1 MKKSERKIYDST
13 CSYIILLF
21 VFSVLI
27 IVPFMLVNQLGVHSD
42 WSFHAARVQQIYLNL
57 KRGQL
62 FTFIGTDTFS
72 KVGNANFLFYPSM
85 FLYPWALLKLIF
97 KPIAAFLI
105 YSWLLTFT
113 TMLVSY
119 FCMLAYRNNKLTA
132 FFFAVIYAIVPYH
145 FYLTLGNYV
154 LGEAQAYMFIP
165 IVLLGMYRILTN
177 RGWKM
182 LAVGITLEMYCHLV
196 STFISIEVCGIL
208 LLGWLCFSRSLNWQ
222 VLINLCKA
230 VGLYLVLSAWLLI
243 PLATDY
249 FHKGLTKPTS
259 GFMLA
264 RDLGDYIIGCI
275 NNLPSNTGGLGVLLV
290 VILLFGWKWCHKGT
304 SEIYVYIVGVLIA
317 IMITST
323 FPWQWFKSTPLAIIQ
338 FPYRYTSFAACFL
351 AVVGAIGLTSLVTRV
366 SRKKVTGG
374 LVTIVL
380 LCLCFGETY
389 TLVARNHNS
398 DGSVEVLKGSRHGQ
412 YKTLR
417 SANDTP
423 VIITNET
430 YNDQFSYG
438 ALYGETDYFPQRS
451 SDSAK
456 TVLNRR
462 AYMDGHQIKF
472 SQHSK
477 PNQLTYV
484 VNAKKAGL
492 VDLPA
497 LVYSHSL
504 VTVNNTRQAV
514 KASSRG
520 TLLVHVKQGRNVVD
534 FTYKP
539 AMAYYLLMIV
549 AVIAWVGLAYGGYRD
564 KRKIAVRNQ
573 V

>member
-1 MKKSERKIYDST
+1 MRKNERKFYDST

-42 WSFHAARVQQIYLNL
+42 WSFHSARVQQIYLNL

-72 KVGNANFLFYPSM
+72 KVGNANFLFYPSV
-85 FLYPWALLKLIF
+85 FLYPWALLKFIF
-97 KPIAAFLI
+97 KPVEAFLI
-105 YSWLLTFT
+105 YSWLLTFV

-119 FCMLAYRNNKLTA
+119 FCMLAYRKNKLTA
-132 FFFAVIYAIVPYH
+132 FFFAIIYAIVPYH

-165 IVLLGMYRILTN
+165 VVLLGMYRGLNN
-177 RGWKM
+177 RGWKT
-182 LAVGITLEMYCHLV
+182 LGIGITLEMYCHLV

-208 LLGWLCFSRSLNWQ
+208 FLVWLCFSHSLNWR
-222 VLINLCKA
+222 VLINICKA
-230 VGLYLVLSAWLLI
+230 VALYFVLSAWLLV

-249 FHKGLTKPTS
+249 FRKGLTKPGA
-259 GFMLA
+259 GFMLTK
-264 RDLGDYIIGCI
+264 DLGDYIVGCI
-275 NNLPSNTGGLGVLLV
+275 NNLPSNTGGLGLLLV
-290 VILLFGWKWCHKGT
+290 VILLFGWKWCRKGT
-304 SEIYVYIVGVLIA
+304 SDIYVYLVGVLIV

-351 AVVGAIGLTSLVTRV
+351 AIIGSIGATSLVAHV
-366 SRKKVTGG
+366 SRKTVTGI
-374 LVTIVL
+374 LITIAL
-380 LCLCFGETY
+380 FSLCFGETY

-398 DGSVEVLKGSRHGQ
+398 DGSVEVLKGSRQGH

-417 SANDTP
+417 SASDTP
-423 VIITNET
+423 IIITNKT

-477 PNQLTYV
+477 PNQLIYV

-504 VTVNNTRQAV
+504 VKVNNNRQAV
-514 KASSRG
+514 KTSSRG
-520 TLLVHVKQGRNVVD
+520 TLLVHVRQGRNVVS

-539 AMAYYLLMIV
+539 AAVYYLLMIV
-549 AVIAWVGLAYGGYRD
+549 ATIAWVGLAYGGYRD
-564 KRKIAVRNQ
+564 KSKLTVRNQ

>member
-1 MKKSERKIYDST
+1 MTNSNRRVNSL
-13 CSYIILLF
+13 YICLLF
-21 VFSVLI
+21 IFSVLI
-27 IVPFMLVNQLGVHSD
+27 IAPFLLTHQIGVHSD

-72 KVGNANFLFYPSM
+72 KVGNANFLFYPSV

-97 KPIAAFLI
+97 KPVEAFLI
-105 YSWLLTFT
+105 YSWLLIFT

-119 FCMLAYRNNKLTA
+119 FCMLAYRNNKVAA
-132 FFFAVIYAIVPYH
+132 FFFAIIYAIVPYH

-177 RGWKM
+177 RGWKT

-243 PLATDY
+243 PLITDY

-259 GFMLA
+259 GFMLT
-264 RDLGDYIIGCI
+264 RDLGDYIIGCL
-275 NNLPSNTGGLGVLLV
+275 NNLPLNAGGLGLFLV
-290 VILLFGWKWCHKGT
+290 IVLLFGWKWCQKGT
-304 SEIYVYIVGVLIA
+304 SDFYIYIVGILMTV
-317 IMITST
+317 MITST
-323 FPWQWFKSTPLAIIQ
+323 FPWQWFKTTPLAIIQ

-351 AVVGAIGLTSLVTRV
+351 AIIGAMGLTYLITYVPQQ
-366 SRKKVTGG
+366 KVAG
-374 LVTIVL
+374 LLITL
-380 LCLCFGETY
+380 ALFSLCLGETY
-389 TLVARNHNS
+389 SLVARNHNS
-398 DGSVEVLKGSRHGQ
+398 AGTVEVLRSSRHGQ

-417 SANDTP
+417 DASDAP
-423 VIITNET
+423 VIITNKT

-438 ALYGETDYFPQRS
+438 ALYGETDYFPQRG

-472 SQHSK
+472 SQHSR

-492 VDLPA
+492 ADLPA

-504 VTVNNTRQAV
+504 VKVNNVQQAV

-520 TLLVHVKQGRNVVD
+520 TLIVHLAKGKNVIS
-534 FTYKP
+534 FSYKP
-539 AMAYYLLMIV
+539 AIAYYLLMIV
-549 AVIAWVGLAYGGYRD
+549 AGITWIGLAYGSYQA
-564 KRKIAVRNQ
+564 KKTI
-573 V
+573 